1 MHDQS
6 TRRLDSRNEC
16 QATVVNPT
24 DAASSCC
31 CYQTFQTPSSIEI
44 PEIPTLDFS
53 ASDSRSHDPSSSNP
67 YSSRIGGMGFVGR
80 GFTMLHA
87 MVTSYAPVMDRWLK
101 TVMAVVPQDSE
112 CLLNF
117 LWEPSCDDN
126 LERFGSILESS
137 KDKSISMGS
146 IKEEDEDA

>member
-1 MHDQS
+1 
-6 TRRLDSRNEC
+6 
-16 QATVVNPT
+16 
-24 DAASSCC
+24 
-31 CYQTFQTPSSIEI
+31 
-44 PEIPTLDFS
+44 
-53 ASDSRSHDPSSSNP
+53 
-67 YSSRIGGMGFVGR
+67 
-80 GFTMLHA
+80 MLHA

-146 IKEEDEDA
+146 IKELDIEEEEEDA